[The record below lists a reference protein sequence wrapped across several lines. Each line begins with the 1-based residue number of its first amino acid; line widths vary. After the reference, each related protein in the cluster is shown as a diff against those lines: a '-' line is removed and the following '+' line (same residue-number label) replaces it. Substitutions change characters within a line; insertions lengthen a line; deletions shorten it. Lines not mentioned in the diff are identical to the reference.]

1 MPAKKT
7 ILVAEDDS
15 NDIYL
20 LKLAFVKAHLNV
32 HFEFV
37 QDGEQL
43 IDYLAARD
51 SSPEHPLPELLL
63 LDIKM
68 PKVNGFEALEWIRR
82 QPGLR
87 RLLIIM
93 LTSSDEPRDINR
105 AYDLGANSYLVKP
118 CGIEHLIDIA
128 EHLYTYWLNLNRLP
142 DCVPKQGGT
151 KNSGEI
157 RRTP

>member
-20 LKLAFVKAHLNV
+20 LKLAFLKAHLNV
-32 HFEFV
+32 NFEIV

-43 IDYLAARD
+43 IKYLATRD
-51 SSPEHPLPELLL
+51 CSPEHPLPELLL
-63 LDIKM
+63 LDIKV
-68 PKVNGFEALEWIRR
+68 PKMNGFEVLEWVRR
-82 QPGLR
+82 QPGLK
-87 RLLIIM
+87 RLLIIV

-118 CGIEHLIDIA
+118 CGIEHLMGIVQ
-128 EHLYTYWLNLNRLP
+128 HLYHYWMNLNRP
-142 DCVPKQGGT
+142 TVYPHTNGCT
-151 KNSGEI
+151 CITS
-157 RRTP
+157 